1 MSASDRIF
9 FDTNVLVYLLSDD
22 ARKADRAETL
32 LSEGGI
38 VSVQVLNEFAA
49 VGRRKLRLTWP
60 EIREILATIR
70 AVTRVEP
77 LSLATHD
84 AGLDL
89 AARYDFAL
97 YDSMIVAAALQ
108 AQCTLLYSEDMQHG
122 QVIDTLTIRNPFREV

>member
-1 MSASDRIF
+1 M
-9 FDTNVLVYLLSDD
+9 
-22 ARKADRAETL
+22 
-32 LSEGGI
+32 
-38 VSVQVLNEFAA
+38 QVLNEFAA
-49 VGRRKLRLTWP
+49 VGAANYAHMP

-97 YDSMIVAAALQ
+97 YDFIVAAALQ

-122 QVIDTLTIRNPFREV
+122 QVIDTLMIQNPFRKSDVLQDD

>member
-1 MSASDRIF
+1 MSATDRPF

-22 ARKADRAETL
+22 AHKADRAETL
-32 LSEGGI
+32 LSGGGI

-49 VGRRKLRLTWP
+49 VSRRKLRLAWP

-77 LSLATHD
+77 LTLAMHE
-84 AGLDL
+84 AGLEL
-89 AARYDFAL
+89 CARYDFAL

-108 AQCTLLYSEDMQHG
+108 AHCTLLYSEDMQDGH
-122 QVIDTLTIRNPFREV
+122 VIETLTIRNPFREA

>member
-1 MSASDRIF
+1 MSASDRVF

-22 ARKADRAETL
+22 VRKADRAETL
-32 LSEGGI
+32 LSDAGV

-49 VGRRKLRLTWP
+49 VGRRKLKLAWP
-60 EIREILATIR
+60 EIREILAAIR
-70 AVTRVEP
+70 AVTHVEP
-77 LSLATHD
+77 LTLATHQ
-84 AGLDL
+84 AGIDL

-122 QVIDTLTIRNPFREV
+122 QVVDTLTIRNPFREA

>member
-1 MSASDRIF
+1 M
-9 FDTNVLVYLLSDD
+9 
-22 ARKADRAETL
+22 
-32 LSEGGI
+32 
-38 VSVQVLNEFAA
+38 QVLNEFAA

-97 YDSMIVAAALQ
+97 YDFIVAAALQ

-122 QVIDTLTIRNPFREV
+122 QVIDTLMIQNPFREV